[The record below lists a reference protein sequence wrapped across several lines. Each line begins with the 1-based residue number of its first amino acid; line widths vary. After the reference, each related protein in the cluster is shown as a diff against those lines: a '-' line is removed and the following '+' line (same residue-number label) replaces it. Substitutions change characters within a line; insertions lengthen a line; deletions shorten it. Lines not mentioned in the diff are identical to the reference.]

1 MAVQYATTQ
10 RIVYYH
16 HSTSNKSFIDM
27 ALYLR
32 DKGVQHYEFML
43 LLLDPDLAGVD
54 PFNPNLPTVMKTKI
68 LRECIYNPW
77 YFLREVCRIP
87 QDGKAGGISF
97 ILHRGNLAMIFCLM
111 LNINTIAIFPRQ
123 TGKTQSALAW
133 YMYLFNFGTNNAE
146 ISFLN
151 KKFED
156 SKMNLT
162 RIKNIRELLPSYL
175 KMDQV
180 FASDGSKLK
189 GRNSVETIQHPI
201 NGNKIRTVPSARDV
215 TSAAS
220 LMRGRTTSLI
230 YIDEYAFIKHNKI
243 IYLNMVPAWNTAA
256 RNAKMNHKPYGMLIT
271 TTPGMLATDEG
282 QYCHDVI
289 DNATKFSETWY
300 NLTYQEIMDIINTN
314 ERSTFVYIE
323 YNYQQLGYS
332 EEWFKELCRNME
344 LKWDEIRREVL
355 LEWSPSVENSPFRKE
370 DLDIIRGLLRA
381 PIGSIM
387 LFNKY
392 NVLVYERMD
401 PRHVPIIGCDPAGGY
416 SHDSSAITIIDS
428 WTTRVTAEFN
438 CNWIP
443 TLDLAAVILE
453 LVSRYMPN
461 AVVNI
466 ERNGGYGAT
475 ILARLLQTSIKRN
488 LFFTIKDRV
497 IEERYGGAQVV
508 RKTQKTK
515 VYGSDS
521 THEEREKLMEILRN
535 RIDFHKDKIVSKT
548 IYDELCGMEVK
559 KNGRI
564 QHSSTT
570 HDDQVFS
577 WLWALYIL
585 YEGGDLMRTWG
596 IARHEIKTDADLD
609 EAVYDF
615 EAEKKQVEI
624 DTNYSVE
631 AQVLIDEQMETLNNA
646 PGRSLYQDWV
656 KSEMAKDKESL
667 DRLLK
672 DKNARDAYARQMH
685 LSKGDLDQSNQ
696 VLTELPSSVFTNLEG
711 NYETTMPDQGNL
723 SNLFSR
729 LYRIIG

>member
-10 RIVYYH
+10 RVVYYH

-32 DKGVQHYEFML
+32 DKGIQHYEFML

-54 PFNPNLPTVMKTKI
+54 PFDPYLSTLMKTKI
-68 LRECIYNPW
+68 LREAVYNPW
-77 YFLREVCRIP
+77 YFLREICRIP
-87 QDGKAGGISF
+87 QDGKAGGVPF
-97 ILHRGNLAMIFCLM
+97 ILHRGNLAMLFCLM
-111 LNINTIAIFPRQ
+111 LNLNTIAIFPRQ

-156 SKMNLT
+156 SKMNLN
-162 RIKNIRELLPSYL
+162 RIKAIRDLLPSYL

-180 FASDGSKLK
+180 FASDGTKLK

-220 LMRGRTTSLI
+220 LMRGRTTSII
-230 YIDEYAFIKHNKI
+230 YIDEYAFIKHNKV

-256 RNAKMNHKPYGMLIT
+256 MNAKLNNKPYGMLIT

-282 QYCHDVI
+282 KYCHDVI
-289 DNATKFSETWY
+289 DSATKFSETWY
-300 NLTYQEIMDIINTN
+300 NLSYQEIMDIMNTN

-323 YNYQQLGYS
+323 YTYQQLGYT
-332 EEWFKELCRNME
+332 EAWFKELCRSME
-344 LKWDEIRREVL
+344 LNWDEIRREVL

-370 DLDIIRGLLRA
+370 DLDMIRNLLRA
-381 PIGSIM
+381 PISSFM

-392 NVLVYERMD
+392 TILVYERMD
-401 PRHVPIIGCDPAGGY
+401 PRHIPIIGVDVAGGY
-416 SHDSSAITIIDS
+416 QHDSSAITIVDS
-428 WTTRVTAEFN
+428 WTTKVTAEFN

-443 TLDLAAVILE
+443 TLDLAQVILE
-453 LVSRYMPN
+453 LVQKFMPN

-475 ILARLLQTSIKRN
+475 VIAKLLQTPIRRN
-488 LFFTIKDRV
+488 IFFTIKDRV
-497 IEERYGGAQVV
+497 IEERVGGSHMYK
-508 RKTQKTK
+508 KTQKTK

-521 THEEREKLMEILRN
+521 THAEREKLMDILRN
-535 RIDFHKDKIVSKT
+535 RVDFHKDKIISRT
-548 IYDELCGMEVK
+548 IYEEMCGLEVK

-564 QHSSTT
+564 EHSSTT
-570 HDDQVFS
+570 HDDQIFS

-585 YEGGDLMRTWG
+585 YEGGELMRNWG
-596 IARHEIKTDADLD
+596 IERHEIKTDADLD

-615 EAEKKQVEI
+615 EAHQKDVNL
-624 DTNYSVE
+624 DMGLSLE
-631 AQVLIDEQMETLNNA
+631 AQEIVDEQMQTLDQA
-646 PGRSLYQDWV
+646 PGKILYKQWV
-656 KSEMAKDKESL
+656 ESEIKKDKESL
-667 DRLLK
+667 KNLLK
-672 DKNARDAYARQMH
+672 DPAAKAAYAQQMH
-685 LSKGDLDQSNQ
+685 LNLADLDEGP
-696 VLTELPSSVFTNLEG
+696 VLTELPTTVFTSPYSEDELAQG
-711 NYETTMPDQGNL
+711 PDQGNL
-723 SNLFSR
+723 SMLGR
-729 LYRIIG
+729 MYRVFGR

>member
-10 RIVYYH
+10 RVVYYH

-27 ALYLR
+27 ALYLK

-54 PFNPNLPTVMKTKI
+54 PFSPNLSTVMKTKI

-87 QDGKAGGISF
+87 QDGKAGGVSF

-162 RIKNIRELLPSYL
+162 RIKNIRDLLPSYL

-180 FASDGSKLK
+180 FANDGSKLK

-220 LMRGRTTSLI
+220 LMRGRTTSII
-230 YIDEYAFIKHNKI
+230 YIDEYAFIKHNKV

-256 RNAKMNHKPYGMLIT
+256 RNAKMNHRPYGMLIT

-289 DNATKFSETWY
+289 DNATKFSENWY

-332 EEWFKELCRNME
+332 EEWFKDLCRSME

-392 NVLVYERMD
+392 NILIYERMD

-416 SHDSSAITIIDS
+416 SHDSSAITVIDS
-428 WTTRVTAEFN
+428 WTTKVTAEFN

-443 TLDLAAVILE
+443 TLDLAAVLLE
-453 LVSRYMPN
+453 LV
-461 AVVNI
+461 
-466 ERNGGYGAT
+466 
-475 ILARLLQTSIKRN
+475 
-488 LFFTIKDRV
+488 
-497 IEERYGGAQVV
+497 
-508 RKTQKTK
+508 
-515 VYGSDS
+515 
-521 THEEREKLMEILRN
+521 
-535 RIDFHKDKIVSKT
+535 
-548 IYDELCGMEVK
+548 
-559 KNGRI
+559 
-564 QHSSTT
+564 
-570 HDDQVFS
+570 
-577 WLWALYIL
+577 
-585 YEGGDLMRTWG
+585 
-596 IARHEIKTDADLD
+596 
-609 EAVYDF
+609 
-615 EAEKKQVEI
+615 
-624 DTNYSVE
+624 
-631 AQVLIDEQMETLNNA
+631 
-646 PGRSLYQDWV
+646 
-656 KSEMAKDKESL
+656 
-667 DRLLK
+667 
-672 DKNARDAYARQMH
+672 
-685 LSKGDLDQSNQ
+685 
-696 VLTELPSSVFTNLEG
+696 
-711 NYETTMPDQGNL
+711 
-723 SNLFSR
+723 
-729 LYRIIG
+729 

>member
-1 MAVQYATTQ
+1 
-10 RIVYYH
+10 
-16 HSTSNKSFIDM
+16 M

-711 NYETTMPDQGNL
+711 NYETTIPDQGNL

>member
-10 RIVYYH
+10 RVVYYH
-16 HSTSNKSFIDM
+16 HSTSNKSFVDM

-32 DKGVQHYEFML
+32 DRGIQHYEFML

-54 PFNPNLPTVMKTKI
+54 PFNPRLSTVMKSKI

-77 YFLREVCRIP
+77 YFLREICRIP
-87 QDGKAGGISF
+87 QDGKAGGVPF
-97 ILHRGNLAMIFCLM
+97 MLHRGNLAMIFCLM

-156 SKMNLT
+156 SKLNLN
-162 RIKNIRELLPSYL
+162 RIKAIRDLLPSYL

-180 FASDGSKLK
+180 FASDGTKLK

-201 NGNKIRTVPSARDV
+201 NGNKIKTVPSARDV

-220 LMRGRTTSLI
+220 LMRGRTTSII

-256 RNAKMNHKPYGMLIT
+256 HNAKINHRPYGMLIT

-282 QYCHDVI
+282 QYCYDAI
-289 DNATKFSETWY
+289 NNATKFSENWY

-332 EEWFKELCRNME
+332 EEWLKELCRNME

-370 DLDIIRGLLRA
+370 DLDIIRGLLRS
-381 PIGSIM
+381 PISSFM

-392 NVLVYERMD
+392 NILVYERMD
-401 PRHVPIIGCDPAGGY
+401 PRHIPIIGVDPAGGY

-428 WTTRVTAEFN
+428 WTTKVTAEFN

-443 TLDLAAVILE
+443 TLDLAAVVLE
-453 LVSRYMPN
+453 LVTKFMPN

-475 ILARLLQTSIKRN
+475 IIARLLHSPIKRN

-497 IEERYGGAQVV
+497 IEERYGGTEVV
-508 RKTQKTK
+508 RKKQKTK
-515 VYGSDS
+515 VFGSDS
-521 THEEREKLMEILRN
+521 THGEREKLMDILRN
-535 RIDFHKDKIVSKT
+535 RIDFHKDKIISKT
-548 IYDELCGMEVK
+548 IYDELCGLEVK

-564 QHSSTT
+564 EHSSTT

-585 YEGGDLMRTWG
+585 YEGGDLMSTWG

-615 EAEKKQVEI
+615 ESELTQVNI
-624 DTNYSVE
+624 DTSVSIE
-631 AQVLIDEQMETLNNA
+631 TQELIDEQMAVLDQA
-646 PGRSLYQDWV
+646 PGRKLYSQWV
-656 KSEMAKDKESL
+656 KEEMAKDKACL
-667 DRLLK
+667 NRLLQ
-672 DKNARDAYARQMH
+672 DRQAREAYAKQMH
-685 LSKGDLDQSNQ
+685 LNVGEMNSDNP
-696 VLTELPSSVFTNLEG
+696 VLTELPSTVFMNSDGYSEPEG
-711 NYETTMPDQGNL
+711 PDQGNL
-723 SNLFSR
+723 SGL
-729 LYRIIG
+729 LGKLHRIIG

>member
-1 MAVQYATTQ
+1 MAVQYATTT
-10 RIVYYH
+10 RVVYYH
-16 HSTSNKSFIDM
+16 HSTSNKTFIDI
-27 ALYLR
+27 ALYLKDR
-32 DKGVQHYEFML
+32 GIQHYEFML

-54 PFNPNLPTVMKTKI
+54 PFDPRLSTVMKTKI
-68 LRECIYNPW
+68 LREAVYNPW
-77 YFLREVCRIP
+77 YFLREICRIP
-87 QDGKAGGISF
+87 QDGKAGGVPF

-111 LNINTIAIFPRQ
+111 LNLNTIAIFPRQ

-162 RIKNIRELLPSYL
+162 RIKAIRDLLPSYL

-180 FASDGSKLK
+180 FANDGTKLK

-220 LMRGRTTSLI
+220 LMRGRTTSII
-230 YIDEYAFIKHNKI
+230 YIDEYAFIKHNKV

-256 RNAKMNHKPYGMLIT
+256 MNARMNHKPYGMLIT

-282 QYCHDVI
+282 KYCHDVI
-289 DNATKFSETWY
+289 DQATKFSETWY
-300 NLTYQEIMDIINTN
+300 NLSYNEIMDIMNSN

-323 YNYQQLGYS
+323 YTYQQLGYS
-332 EEWFKELCRNME
+332 EAWFKELCRSME
-344 LKWDEIRREVL
+344 LNWDEIRREVL

-370 DLDIIRGLLRA
+370 DLDMIRNLLRA
-381 PIGSIM
+381 PIGSFM

-392 NVLVYERMD
+392 TITVYERMD

-416 SHDSSAITIIDS
+416 SHDSSALTIIDS
-428 WTTRVTAEFN
+428 WTTKVTAEFN

-443 TLDLAAVILE
+443 TLDFAAVIKE
-453 LVSRYMPN
+453 LVTKYMPN

-475 ILARLLQTSIKRN
+475 IIAALLKSNIKRN
-488 LFFTIKDRV
+488 IWFTIKDRV
-497 IEERYGGAQVV
+497 IEERVGGSQMYK
-508 RKTQKTK
+508 RTQKTK

-521 THEEREKLMEILRN
+521 THGEREKLMEILRN
-535 RIDFHKDKIVSKT
+535 RVDFHKDKIISKT

-564 QHSSTT
+564 EHSNTT
-570 HDDQVFS
+570 HDDQTFS
-577 WLWALYIL
+577 WLWALYVL
-585 YEGGDLMRTWG
+585 YEGGDLMRNWG
-596 IARHEIKTDADLD
+596 IERHEIKTDADLD

-615 EAEKKQVEI
+615 EAEKKDVNLELGI
-624 DTNYSVE
+624 SVE
-631 AQVLIDEQMETLNNA
+631 TQELIDEQMKVLDQA
-646 PGRSLYQDWV
+646 PGKKLYQDWV
-656 KSEMAKDKESL
+656 KSEMEADKKALKKLLQDPAAKE
-667 DRLLK
+667 
-672 DKNARDAYARQMH
+672 AYARQMH
-685 LSKGDLDQSNQ
+685 LNLSDLDEGP
-696 VLTELPSSVFTNLEG
+696 VLTELPDAVFTSPYAEG
-711 NYETTMPDQGNL
+711 EMQQGPDQGNL
-723 SNLFSR
+723 SGMLG
-729 LYRIIG
+729 RIMRVFG